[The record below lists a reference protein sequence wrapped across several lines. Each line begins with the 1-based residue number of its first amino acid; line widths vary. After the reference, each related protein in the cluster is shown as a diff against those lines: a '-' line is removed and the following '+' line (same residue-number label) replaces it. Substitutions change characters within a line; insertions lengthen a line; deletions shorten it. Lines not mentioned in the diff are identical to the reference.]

1 MSLPRRAMQQMGFTI
16 CCLLCDAPD
25 QEGSSR
31 CKGCI
36 SDHKRV
42 RERLSKMS
50 DHPIDQLAKDLMILT
65 SEPERHDHD
74 PVHGPF
80 LKEAVRLMSAHR
92 GHRPPPTEEEVMK
105 AFELARKSSR
115 DSNLRKA
122 ELDSITEDGDAL
134 HEAIELVE
142 SGSTKDYD
150 TGQRTRPSRPI
161 PTVDRTERLGE
172 DRELMDRFRAE
183 EQVRRAGEEASE
195 EIIEELI
202 DKRKKKRSEL
212 ADELSGLDDLIDS
225 D

>member
-1 MSLPRRAMQQMGFTI
+1 M
-16 CCLLCDAPD
+16 
-25 QEGSSR
+25 
-31 CKGCI
+31 CI
-36 SDHKRV
+36 
-42 RERLSKMS
+42 
-50 DHPIDQLAKDLMILT
+50 
-65 SEPERHDHD
+65 
-74 PVHGPF
+74 
-80 LKEAVRLMSAHR
+80 
-92 GHRPPPTEEEVMK
+92 
-105 AFELARKSSR
+105 R
-115 DSNLRKA
+115 DR
-122 ELDSITEDGDAL
+122 LDSIAEDGDAL

>member
-1 MSLPRRAMQQMGFTI
+1 MQQMGFTI

-36 SDHKRV
+36 STHKRV
-42 RERLSKMS
+42 RERLSKTAENTV
-50 DHPIDQLAKDLMILT
+50 DQFAKDLMILT

-80 LKEAVRLMSAHR
+80 LKEAVRLLSAHR
-92 GHRPPPTEEEVMK
+92 GQRPPPTEEEVMK
-105 AFELARKSSR
+105 AFELARISSR
-115 DSNLRKA
+115 ESNLRKTEVDLA
-122 ELDSITEDGDAL
+122 ESDEDILQD
-134 HEAIELVE
+134 AIELVE

-183 EQVRRAGEEASE
+183 EQVRRTGEEASE
-195 EIIEELI
+195 GIIEELI

-212 ADELSGLDDLIDS
+212 ADELSDLDDLIDS

>member
-36 SDHKRV
+36 STHKRV
-42 RERLSKMS
+42 RERLSKTAENTV
-50 DHPIDQLAKDLMILT
+50 DQFAKDLMILT

-80 LKEAVRLMSAHR
+80 LKEAVRLLSAHR
-92 GHRPPPTEEEVMK
+92 GQRPPPTEEEVMK
-105 AFELARKSSR
+105 AFDLARISSR
-115 DSNLRKA
+115 ESNLRKTEVDLA
-122 ELDSITEDGDAL
+122 ESDEDILQD
-134 HEAIELVE
+134 AIELVE

-183 EQVRRAGEEASE
+183 EQVRRTGEEASE
-195 EIIEELI
+195 GIIEELI

-212 ADELSGLDDLIDS
+212 ADELSDLDDLIDS

>member
-1 MSLPRRAMQQMGFTI
+1 MQQMGFTI

-36 SDHKRV
+36 STHKRV
-42 RERLSKMS
+42 RERLSKTAENTV
-50 DHPIDQLAKDLMILT
+50 DQFAKDLMILT

-80 LKEAVRLMSAHR
+80 LKEAVRLLSAHR
-92 GHRPPPTEEEVMK
+92 GQRPPPTEEEVMK
-105 AFELARKSSR
+105 AFELARISSR
-115 DSNLRKA
+115 ESNLRKTEVDLA
-122 ELDSITEDGDAL
+122 ESDEDILQD
-134 HEAIELVE
+134 AIELVE

-183 EQVRRAGEEASE
+183 EQVRRTGEEASE
-195 EIIEELI
+195 GIIEELI

-212 ADELSGLDDLIDS
+212 ADELSDLDDLIDS
-225 D
+225 E

>member
-1 MSLPRRAMQQMGFTI
+1 MQQMGFTI

-36 SDHKRV
+36 STHKRV
-42 RERLSKMS
+42 RERLSKTAENTV
-50 DHPIDQLAKDLMILT
+50 DQFAKDLMILT

-80 LKEAVRLMSAHR
+80 LKEAVRLLSAHR
-92 GHRPPPTEEEVMK
+92 GQRPPPTEEEVMK
-105 AFELARKSSR
+105 AFELARISSR
-115 DSNLRKA
+115 ESNLRKTEVDLA
-122 ELDSITEDGDAL
+122 ESDEDILQD
-134 HEAIELVE
+134 AIELVE

-183 EQVRRAGEEASE
+183 EQVRRTGGEASE
-195 EIIEELI
+195 GIIEELI

-212 ADELSGLDDLIDS
+212 ADELSDLDDLIDS

>member
-1 MSLPRRAMQQMGFTI
+1 MQQMGFTI

-36 SDHKRV
+36 STHKRV
-42 RERLSKMS
+42 RERLSKTAENTV
-50 DHPIDQLAKDLMILT
+50 DQFAKDLMILT

-80 LKEAVRLMSAHR
+80 LKEAARLLSAHR
-92 GHRPPPTEEEVMK
+92 GQRPPPTEEEVMK
-105 AFELARKSSR
+105 AFELARISSR
-115 DSNLRKA
+115 ESNLRKTEVDLA
-122 ELDSITEDGDAL
+122 ESDEDILQD
-134 HEAIELVE
+134 AIELVE

-183 EQVRRAGEEASE
+183 EQVRRTGEEASE
-195 EIIEELI
+195 GIIEELI

-212 ADELSGLDDLIDS
+212 ADELSDLDDLIDS

>member
-36 SDHKRV
+36 STHKRV
-42 RERLSKMS
+42 RERLSKTAENTV
-50 DHPIDQLAKDLMILT
+50 DQFAKDLMILT

-80 LKEAVRLMSAHR
+80 LKEAVRLLSAHR
-92 GHRPPPTEEEVMK
+92 GQRPPPTEEEVMK
-105 AFELARKSSR
+105 AFELARISSR
-115 DSNLRKA
+115 ESNLRKTEVDLA
-122 ELDSITEDGDAL
+122 ESDEDILQD
-134 HEAIELVE
+134 AIELVE

-183 EQVRRAGEEASE
+183 EQVRRTGEEATE
-195 EIIEELI
+195 GIIEELI

-212 ADELSGLDDLIDS
+212 ADELSDLDDLIDS

>member
-1 MSLPRRAMQQMGFTI
+1 MQQMGFTI

-36 SDHKRV
+36 STHKRV
-42 RERLSKMS
+42 RERLSKTAENTL
-50 DHPIDQLAKDLMILT
+50 DQFAKDLMILT

-80 LKEAVRLMSAHR
+80 LKEAVRLLSAHR
-92 GHRPPPTEEEVMK
+92 GQRPPPTEEEVMK
-105 AFELARKSSR
+105 AFELARISSR
-115 DSNLRKA
+115 ESNLRKTEVDLA
-122 ELDSITEDGDAL
+122 ESDEDILQD
-134 HEAIELVE
+134 AIELVE

-183 EQVRRAGEEASE
+183 EQVRRTGEEASE
-195 EIIEELI
+195 GIIEELI
-202 DKRKKKRSEL
+202 GKRKKKRSEL
-212 ADELSGLDDLIDS
+212 ADELSDLDDLIDS

>member
-25 QEGSSR
+25 QEGSAR
-31 CKGCI
+31 CRDCI
-36 SDHKRV
+36 STHKRV
-42 RERLSKMS
+42 RERLSKTAEG
-50 DHPIDQLAKDLMILT
+50 PIDQLAKDLMILT

-80 LKEAVRLMSAHR
+80 LKEAVRLLSAHR

-115 DSNLRKA
+115 DSNLRKT
-122 ELDSITEDGDAL
+122 ELDSISEDGDAL
-134 HEAIELVE
+134 HDAIELVE
-142 SGSTKDYD
+142 SGSTRDYD

-161 PTVDRTERLGE
+161 PTVDRSERLGE

-183 EQVRRAGEEASE
+183 EEVRRTGEEASE

-202 DKRKKKRSEL
+202 DQRKKKRSEF
-212 ADELSGLDDLIDS
+212 ADELSELDDLIDS

>member
-36 SDHKRV
+36 STHKRV
-42 RERLSKMS
+42 RERLSKTAENTV
-50 DHPIDQLAKDLMILT
+50 DQFAKDLMILT

-80 LKEAVRLMSAHR
+80 LKEAVRLLSAHR
-92 GHRPPPTEEEVMK
+92 GQRPPPTEEEVMK
-105 AFELARKSSR
+105 AFELARISSR
-115 DSNLRKA
+115 ESNLRKTEVDLA
-122 ELDSITEDGDAL
+122 ESDEDILQD
-134 HEAIELVE
+134 AIELVE

-150 TGQRTRPSRPI
+150 TGQQTRPSRPI

-183 EQVRRAGEEASE
+183 EQVRRTGEEASE
-195 EIIEELI
+195 GIIEELI

-212 ADELSGLDDLIDS
+212 ADELSDLDDLIDS

>member
-1 MSLPRRAMQQMGFTI
+1 MGFTI

-36 SDHKRV
+36 STHKRV
-42 RERLSKMS
+42 RERLSKTAENTV
-50 DHPIDQLAKDLMILT
+50 DQFAKDLMILT

-80 LKEAVRLMSAHR
+80 LKEAVRLLSAHR
-92 GHRPPPTEEEVMK
+92 GQRPPPTEEEVMK
-105 AFELARKSSR
+105 AFELARISSR
-115 DSNLRKA
+115 ESNLRKTEVDLA
-122 ELDSITEDGDAL
+122 ESDEDILQD
-134 HEAIELVE
+134 AIELVE

-183 EQVRRAGEEASE
+183 EQVRRTGEEASE
-195 EIIEELI
+195 GIIEELI
-202 DKRKKKRSEL
+202 GKRKKKRSEL
-212 ADELSGLDDLIDS
+212 ADELSDLDDLIDS

>member
-1 MSLPRRAMQQMGFTI
+1 MQQMGFTI

-36 SDHKRV
+36 STHKRV
-42 RERLSKMS
+42 RERLSKTAENTL
-50 DHPIDQLAKDLMILT
+50 DQFAKDLMILT

-80 LKEAVRLMSAHR
+80 LKEAVRLLSAHR
-92 GHRPPPTEEEVMK
+92 GQRPPPTEEEVMK
-105 AFELARKSSR
+105 AFELARISSR
-115 DSNLRKA
+115 ESNLRKT
-122 ELDSITEDGDAL
+122 EVDLD
-134 HEAIELVE
+134 AIELVE

-183 EQVRRAGEEASE
+183 EQVRRTGEEASE
-195 EIIEELI
+195 GIIEELI
-202 DKRKKKRSEL
+202 GKRKKKRSEL
-212 ADELSGLDDLIDS
+212 ADELSDLDDLIDS

>member
-1 MSLPRRAMQQMGFTI
+1 MQQMGFTI

-36 SDHKRV
+36 STHKRV
-42 RERLSKMS
+42 RERLSKTAENTV
-50 DHPIDQLAKDLMILT
+50 DQFAKDLMILT

-80 LKEAVRLMSAHR
+80 LKEAVRLLSAHR
-92 GHRPPPTEEEVMK
+92 GQRPPPTEEEVMK
-105 AFELARKSSR
+105 AFELARISSR
-115 DSNLRKA
+115 ESNLRKTEVDLA
-122 ELDSITEDGDAL
+122 ESDEDILQD
-134 HEAIELVE
+134 AIELVE

-183 EQVRRAGEEASE
+183 EQVRRTGEEASE

-202 DKRKKKRSEL
+202 DQRKKKRSEF
-212 ADELSGLDDLIDS
+212 ADELSELDDLIDS